1 MVRKGGSCLNYY
13 ELLNK
18 MIEESKLTHKEIAE
32 KCMEYG
38 VRINPS
44 YISKLRTG
52 KQPPASDDVNI
63 AIAKACGFEQSIDN
77 FLYEAYIEKAPSYIK
92 VFLQEIVA
100 LFRKV
105 IRDSFTNQFPS
116 EMRQLLIEQIEQMS
130 DYEIIKQSIG
140 QLKLLLNSKN
150 GDIDQKEN
158 QLVLRMTDESME
170 PKIPRGSTIY
180 IIPTEEIR
188 NGDIVVVSYKGQKRV
203 CRIFFI
209 EKKVVLVSDNNKF
222 EPIIE
227 EQNNITIE
235 GKVSHIMIEV

>member
-1 MVRKGGSCLNYY
+1 VLLSSSGIEGCL
-13 ELLNK
+13 
-18 MIEESKLTHKEIAE
+18 E
-32 KCMEYG
+32 KRCMKYG

-44 YISKLRTG
+44 YISKLKTG

-63 AIAKACGFEQSIDN
+63 AIAKACGFEQNIDN

-105 IRDSFTNQFPS
+105 IRDSFSNQFPS
-116 EMRQLLIEQIEQMS
+116 EMRQLLIEQVEQMS

-150 GDIDQKEN
+150 GDIDQKES
-158 QLVLRMTDESME
+158 QLTLRVKDESME
-170 PKIPRGSTIY
+170 PKIPKGSTIC
-180 IIPTEEIR
+180 IIPMEEIR
-188 NGDIVVVSYKGQKRV
+188 NGDIVVVSYKGQRRV

-209 EKKVVLVSDNNKF
+209 EKKVVLVSDNNRF
-222 EPIIE
+222 EPIIA
-227 EQNNITIE
+227 EQNSITIE
-235 GKVSHIMIEV
+235 GKVSHIIIEL